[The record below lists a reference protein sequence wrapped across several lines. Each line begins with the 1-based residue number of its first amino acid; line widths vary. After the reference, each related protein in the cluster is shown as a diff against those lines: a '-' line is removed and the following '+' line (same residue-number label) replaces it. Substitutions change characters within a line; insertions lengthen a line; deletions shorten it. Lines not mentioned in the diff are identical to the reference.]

1 MYKYFIS
8 YSYKSNLGAG
18 FGYCSVNTNKKIE
31 SFELLE
37 DIAKEL
43 KEESKCNEVIILNYK
58 LLRKENLGG
67 NDNGF

>member
-31 SFELLE
+31 SFKHLE
-37 DIAKEL
+37 DIAKEI
-43 KEESKCNEVIILNYK
+43 KENSKCNEVIILNYK

-67 NDNGF
+67 KNNE

>member
-31 SFELLE
+31 SFEHLE
-37 DIAKEL
+37 DIAKQI
-43 KEESKCNEVIILNYK
+43 KEKSKFDEVLILNYK
-58 LLRKENLGG
+58 LLKKDSGG
-67 NDNGF
+67 KNNE